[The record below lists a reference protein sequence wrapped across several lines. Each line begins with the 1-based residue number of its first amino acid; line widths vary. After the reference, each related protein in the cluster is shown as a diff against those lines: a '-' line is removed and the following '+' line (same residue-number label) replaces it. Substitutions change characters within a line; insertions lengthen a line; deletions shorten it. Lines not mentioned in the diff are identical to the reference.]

1 MRILFSSLDAFG
13 HVFPLVP
20 LAQAAVRAGHE
31 VLFAAGD
38 TTSQALRSADLNPI
52 AVGFGI
58 REAFARAVGDAPVDP
73 RTMSDDV
80 RERLIRAVFGEIM
93 PLSQAQALQSVI
105 AEFEP
110 DLTVAEVGNPGAA
123 LAGLSAGGRVV
134 RHGFGRGHASVGN
147 PWAALSPPVR
157 AMFGDDCV
165 DSVRQTP
172 LIDIYPA
179 SLQPDDLDPAMPRIL
194 LRPVPFAEP
203 GVVPDIVT
211 GGGGP
216 LIYLTL
222 GTAFGSPEVFRAALA
237 GLSTHGFRVLV
248 ATGPTMPVSVL
259 GDLPPNV
266 EAQQWVP
273 QAEVLP
279 HADIVINHGG
289 SGTTL
294 ASLGAGVPQLFL
306 PQGADQFT
314 NAAAVCD
321 AGAGLTITA
330 PDAEAI
336 ADGVTTLLGADYRAC
351 AQKIAA
357 EIAAMPS
364 PDDVAARLVEFV

>member
-13 HVFPLVP
+13 HVFPLIP
-20 LAQAAVRAGHE
+20 LAQAAVRADHE

-38 TTSQALRSADLNPI
+38 TASQALRSAGLNST

-58 REAFARAVGDAPVDP
+58 REAFARAVGNVPVDP

-80 RERLIRAVFGEIM
+80 RERAIRTVFGEII
-93 PLSQAQALQSVI
+93 PLSQVQALQPVI
-105 AEFEP
+105 AEFAP
-110 DLTVAEVGNPGAA
+110 DLVVAEVGNPGAA
-123 LAGLSAGGRVV
+123 LAGLSAGVKAV

-147 PWAALSPPVR
+147 PWAALSPAVR
-157 AMFGDDCV
+157 EVLGDACV
-165 DSVRQTP
+165 DSVRRTP

-179 SLQPDDLDPAMPRIL
+179 SLQPDDLDPAVPRIL

-203 GVVPDIVT
+203 GAVPGIVT
-211 GGGGP
+211 EGSGP

-222 GTAFGSPEVFRAALA
+222 GTAFGSPDVFRAVLE

-248 ATGPTMPVSVL
+248 ATGPSMPVSVL

-266 EAQQWVP
+266 VAQQWVP
-273 QAEVLP
+273 QAEILP
-279 HADIVINHGG
+279 HADVVINHGG

-306 PQGADQFT
+306 PQGADQFI
-314 NAAAVCD
+314 NAAAVSD
-321 AGAGLTITA
+321 AGAGLTITV
-330 PDAEAI
+330 PDAEMI
-336 ADGVTTLLGADYRAC
+336 GESVTKLLGDDYRAR